1 MVLEKIKDIVQ
12 PDTTY
17 TYRCHDCGEEWET
30 QELRHSAEC
39 PDCGGPPTPA
49 QSE

>member
-1 MVLEKIKDIVQ
+1 MVLEKLRDIVQ

-30 QELRHSAEC
+30 SEMRHSAEC
-39 PDCGGPPTPA
+39 PDCGGPPEPNWQA
-49 QSE
+49 